1 MHPHP
6 RLLITGTVTLF
17 AALNDLNG
25 KILAERAPRHRHQEW
40 LGFLKKIEAQTPAGV
55 DINVILDNYATH
67 KHPKV
72 KAWLN
77 RHPRFHLHFT
87 PTSASWLNLVERFF
101 RDVSQEVVLPGSFT
115 SVDELDIAIW
125 DYLAERNLKP
135 TRYEWNADGKAI
147 LEKNQRA
154 RATLAR
160 QAPVTKF
167 FYETLHE

>member
-1 MHPHP
+1 M
-6 RLLITGTVTLF
+6 
-17 AALNDLNG
+17 
-25 KILAERAPRHRHQEW
+25 
-40 LGFLKKIEAQTPAGV
+40 
-55 DINVILDNYATH
+55 
-67 KHPKV
+67 
-72 KAWLN
+72 
-77 RHPRFHLHFT
+77 
-87 PTSASWLNLVERFF
+87 ERFF

-147 LEKNQRA
+147 LEKIQRA